1 MRKALILGQRW
12 TGYVAAE
19 ITENGKGVQVH
30 MDKLCSGDTLLI
42 TAKVTL
48 DPNTAGPET
57 VFEGQDILL
66 KNSMYAGLF
75 DEKTNDIT
83 LHFPAVELNKGER
96 MITYRLGDDGTVSGS
111 APGIQTAASGEPVTI
126 ASADGISK
134 TGYTF
139 GGWIVAEGESM

>member
-1 MRKALILGQRW
+1 MEKAFKYIW
-12 TGYVAAE
+12 T
-19 ITENGKGVQVH
+19 NS
-30 MDKLCSGDTLLI
+30 CSGDTLLI

-83 LHFPAVELNKGER
+83 LHFPAVELKQRRTND
-96 MITYRLGDDGTVSGS
+96 YLSLGR
-111 APGIQTAASGEPVTI
+111 
-126 ASADGISK
+126 
-134 TGYTF
+134 
-139 GGWIVAEGESM
+139 